1 MAKRR
6 GGVGGDFPLD
16 NNFDKLARVVD
27 DLRQRLTAFGKAV
40 DGAVARAGGASG
52 AAAATAKNTGEL
64 RDLVKVRETLSA
76 IKDVKEAIGAGTTLA
91 KAMGL
96 DEAARKLEAAEKG
109 ASLFEAAAKGATGAA
124 KALAAALAA
133 AGTAV
138 SFTAL
143 RTQVVALGVAFK
155 PILVAVGALAAGM
168 VAAQR
173 AIEVTTG
180 VSLRFSDI
188 FELVGLSLAKAFE
201 EARLKILDLRITFEE
216 LRAIVTNTKPDLA
229 ALTSEFDATS
239 ASVDELQRR
248 INDLDIKE
256 APKFEGVGAE
266 LTRVKNQFV
275 ELFGE
280 IGNAADKV
288 LGGLSTSTDR
298 AAKSFEKLKEQVTA
312 AARDLRSKLLS
323 ISLSNTND
331 PIVAAEIM
339 GKQVALEREERLKT
353 LAVMEQ
359 QLANLK
365 AQGGSATDI
374 LEIEEKLRQ
383 IKTDETRL
391 REEEGLSIS
400 RRAQELGQQSGQA
413 TGGVWVSGV
422 EQALADAAPNINQQI
437 VDMLTVD
444 KNGEVIS
451 SFKDLL
457 RNIARLFRENPIGFL
472 GGFLGLSGGAG
483 AGLGG
488 LSGTKAGA
496 GGTPLA
502 FAHGGKIPAGGVA
515 SLGHYLSPIGRAF
528 GGAVDAV
535 GAALARPAGLHP
547 SDTVPLWGAVGEFMH
562 PVSSVRRYG
571 ENFMES
577 VRRGD
582 FPVEV
587 ARAFSGGIR
596 APAPV
601 RSSLPRGYAAG
612 GPIGPVTG
620 GGVAGAPT
628 VLPVLAAD
636 GPTLERLLRGG
647 RNELLKVLH
656 EEGVSFSR

>member
-1 MAKRR
+1 VAKRR

-52 AAAATAKNTGEL
+52 AAASTAKNTGEL

-76 IKDVKEAIGAGTTLA
+76 IKDVKEAIGAGATLA

-109 ASLFEAAAKGATGAA
+109 ASLFEAAAKGAAGAA
-124 KALAAALAA
+124 KALGVALAA

-138 SFTAL
+138 SFSAMK
-143 RTQVVALGVAFK
+143 TQVAAVGTAFK

-173 AIEVTTG
+173 AIEATTG
-180 VSLRFSDI
+180 ISLKFSDI
-188 FELVGLSLAKAFE
+188 FKLVGLSMAKAFE
-201 EARLKILDLRITFEE
+201 EGRAKLLDLRITFEE
-216 LRAIVTNTKPDLA
+216 LKAIVTNTAVDRTLMNELVGDFNEATA
-229 ALTSEFDATS
+229 AADQ
-239 ASVDELQRR
+239 LQQK

-256 APKFEGVGAE
+256 APKFEGIGAE
-266 LTRVKNQFV
+266 LTRAKNQFT
-275 ELFGE
+275 ELFAE
-280 IGNAADKV
+280 IGDAADKV
-288 LGGLSTSTDR
+288 LGGLSDQGER
-298 AAKSFEKLKEQVTA
+298 AAKTISRLREQVTS

-331 PIVAAEIM
+331 PIAAAEIM

-502 FAHGGKIPAGGVA
+502 FAHGGKIPGGGRA
-515 SLGHYLSPIGRAF
+515 SLSHYLSPIGRAF

-535 GAALARPAGLHP
+535 GAAIARPAGLHP
-547 SDTVPLWGAVGEFMH
+547 SDTVPLWGAVGEFMQ
-562 PVSSVRRYG
+562 PVSAVQRYG
-571 ENFMES
+571 DSFMEA
-577 VRRGD
+577 VRQGR

-587 ARAFSGGIR
+587 ARAFAGGIR

-601 RSSLPRGYAAG
+601 RSSLPR
-612 GPIGPVTG
+612 
-620 GGVAGAPT
+620 GVAGAPT

-636 GPTLERLLRGG
+636 GPTFERLLRGG